1 MIRASRARDRK
12 LPVGSGSPRLR
23 RVALGAGL
31 AVALAGC
38 SSPGLFPGS
47 GGPTSDQA
55 WRTDGYGLVYA
66 VQAGKLR
73 TFETTA
79 VGCTPADTLDPVGAP
94 GADGL
99 LQYGE
104 DGVAEQ
110 TLRLG
115 GSGGTAT
122 AHVIGSA
129 SDIDLIP
136 IPAVPATCTAG
147 SKPKSSSNDA
157 DADDE
162 DEDEDEDA
170 AAVDPVRTFDVFWST
185 FVENYNSTARKN
197 VNWAALRDQYRSKIT
212 QDTSS
217 RQLFDI
223 LRAMVIPLGDTHVGL
238 TGAGHKAFEGLRPGT
253 RNLDTEDTSA
263 AIDKHLRAIGAT
275 QFLTFGQG
283 AITYTDLPDG
293 RGYLRF
299 TSFEDYVKADD
310 SFQASRAEMT
320 RALTA
325 VFTTARVAALRTLV
339 IDLRN
344 NEGGD
349 DPLTLDLAGHLTDRP
364 YLAYTKAPRDD
375 PNDPNKFGRPQP
387 VNVVPSA
394 GPRFLGPVHL
404 LISDMTVS
412 AGETFVLAMMSRN
425 PVPTRIGTTTQG
437 VFSDTLDRKLPNG
450 WEFNLGNE
458 RYLGPDGK
466 GFEGSGIPPTLETPT
481 FTPAEMAGTQDLALD
496 AAH

>member
-1 MIRASRARDRK
+1 MISAARVRRRSLPARFALSRPRGVRRA
-12 LPVGSGSPRLR
+12 
-23 RVALGAGL
+23 ALGAGL
-31 AVALAGC
+31 AMAMAAC
-38 SSPGLFPGS
+38 SSPGLFPSFGS
-47 GGPTSDQA
+47 STSDQV

-66 VQAGKLR
+66 LTAGKLQ

-79 VGCTPADTLDPVGAP
+79 VSCLPGDTLDPIGAP

-99 LQYGE
+99 MQYGE

-110 TLRLG
+110 TLRRG
-115 GSGGTAT
+115 GSGGGAT
-122 AHVIGSA
+122 VHVIGAA
-129 SDIDLIP
+129 SDIDLLP
-136 IPAVPATCTAG
+136 MAGVPSNCSIRKKT
-147 SKPKSSSNDA
+147 KSSD
-157 DADDE
+157 DDE
-162 DEDEDEDA
+162 AE
-170 AAVDPVRTFDVFWST
+170 VDPVGTFDVFWST
-185 FVENYNSTARKN
+185 FAENYNSTARKN
-197 VNWAALRDQYRSKIT
+197 VNWAAVRDQFRPKIT

-217 RQLFDI
+217 RELFDI

-238 TGAGHKAFEGLRPGT
+238 KGAGHKAFEGLRPGT

-263 AIDKHLRAIGAT
+263 AVDNHLRARGAT
-275 QFLTFGQG
+275 QLLSFGQG

-310 SFQASRAEMT
+310 SFQASQAEMT
-320 RALTA
+320 RALNA
-325 VFTTARVAALRTLV
+325 IFTPARVAAMRSLV

-349 DPLTLDLAGHLTDRP
+349 DPLTLDLAGRLTDRP

-375 PNDPNKFGRPQP
+375 PNDPNKYGRTQE
-387 VNVVPSA
+387 VNVVPAA
-394 GPRFLGPVHL
+394 GPRFTGPVFL
-404 LISDMTVS
+404 LASDMTVS

-425 PVPTRIGTTTQG
+425 PAPARIGTTTQG

-450 WEFNLGNE
+450 WTFNLGNE

-466 GFEGSGIPPTLETPT
+466 GFEGSGIPPTIETPV
-481 FTPAEMAGTQDLALD
+481 FTPAELAANEDAALD